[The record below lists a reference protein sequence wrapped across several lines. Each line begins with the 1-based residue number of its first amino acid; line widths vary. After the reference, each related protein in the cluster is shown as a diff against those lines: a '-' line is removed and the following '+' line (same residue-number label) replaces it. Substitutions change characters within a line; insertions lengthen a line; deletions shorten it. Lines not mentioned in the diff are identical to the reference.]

1 MLLCFHCR
9 ASCCFMLTLPQPS
22 KIMLNVLDERRRFTF
37 WHINT
42 ENFLVACLI
51 QVWIWFG
58 FTIKTGPN
66 WNGKKKRIHWR
77 AKKEEERKRD
87 IYKERGSKSEKIDR
101 NLTNYL
107 SGHYFL
113 LLLFVLRGNQQA
125 SPHSPLASDNI
136 PAIIQGK
143 CRVQRMERKL
153 FAKHWALTLAL
164 QQFVF
169 SFCTYLYFYW

>member
-1 MLLCFHCR
+1 M
-9 ASCCFMLTLPQPS
+9 A
-22 KIMLNVLDERRRFTF
+22 
-37 WHINT
+37 
-42 ENFLVACLI
+42 
-51 QVWIWFG
+51 
-58 FTIKTGPN
+58 
-66 WNGKKKRIHWR
+66 KKKKDPLKSEEGRG
-77 AKKEEERKRD
+77 KEERK
-87 IYKERGSKSEKIDR
+87 KERGSKSEKIDR

-169 SFCTYLYFYW
+169 SFCTYLYFY